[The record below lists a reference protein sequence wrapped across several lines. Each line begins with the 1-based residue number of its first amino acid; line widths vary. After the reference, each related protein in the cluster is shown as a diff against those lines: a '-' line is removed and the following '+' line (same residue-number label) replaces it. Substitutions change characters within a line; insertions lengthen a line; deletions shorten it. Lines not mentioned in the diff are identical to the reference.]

1 MKLYFT
7 DVFDVSEETL
17 AEYGAFNVSLVTDLP
32 LFIDPF
38 LLFNSDKP
46 EYRALHDD
54 IIKYLR
60 FLKDQ
65 SVLGHVS
72 SDRLNAWY
80 YFPEVKQNCLGFS
93 VSGHSGRGLGK
104 SFAGALNEN
113 MHNIFTSFGDEKVT
127 KGSHLEKLCLV
138 ADGVGRD
145 MISDFTTN
153 LIKDF
158 LCRYTETFAKQFL
171 KKECRK
177 LISVSKVRFNY
188 VTKSWMSDVYE
199 LPYLDGDYVLLT
211 PRDILTRDDTWINK
225 QDMLRNFEAIPEA
238 INDSALRGQINAY
251 LCSVLPKEP
260 IKKDYDKAFG
270 KVLLRYP
277 QLIDYFIK
285 CKEDTGDDSVAVS
298 RNKVDES
305 DMVYVRQFGTLV
317 DLLDA
322 NSLFYKISGTTKD
335 ETRQRIEFFK
345 DIVENKG
352 GYRIFYSK
360 GQPISNETDVHI
372 LFRMTW
378 FATPSDI
385 SREVNDGR
393 GPVDF
398 KVSRGA
404 HDKTLVEF
412 KLASNS
418 HLRKNLEKQLELYQ
432 KASDAQ
438 TGFKVI
444 IYFSLKELVKVEK
457 TLLELGLN
465 HCGHIFLVDA
475 RNDNKPSG
483 SKA

>member
-1 MKLYFT
+1 
-7 DVFDVSEETL
+7 
-17 AEYGAFNVSLVTDLP
+17 
-32 LFIDPF
+32 
-38 LLFNSDKP
+38 
-46 EYRALHDD
+46 
-54 IIKYLR
+54 
-60 FLKDQ
+60 
-65 SVLGHVS
+65 
-72 SDRLNAWY
+72 
-80 YFPEVKQNCLGFS
+80 
-93 VSGHSGRGLGK
+93 
-104 SFAGALNEN
+104 
-113 MHNIFTSFGDEKVT
+113 
-127 KGSHLEKLCLV
+127 
-138 ADGVGRD
+138 
-145 MISDFTTN
+145 
-153 LIKDF
+153 
-158 LCRYTETFAKQFL
+158 
-171 KKECRK
+171 
-177 LISVSKVRFNY
+177 
-188 VTKSWMSDVYE
+188 MSDLYE
-199 LPYLDGDYVLLT
+199 LPCLDGDYVLLT

-225 QDMLRNFEAIPEA
+225 NDMLRNFEAIPEA

-260 IKKDYDKAFG
+260 IKTDYDKAFG

-285 CKEDTGDDSVAVS
+285 CKEDSGDESIAVS
-298 RNKVDES
+298 RDKVDES

-360 GQPISNETDVHI
+360 GKPISNETDVHI

-404 HDKTLVEF
+404 GDKTLVEF

-418 HLRKNLEKQLELYQ
+418 QLRKNLEKQLEIYQ

-457 TLLELGLN
+457 ILLELGLD
-465 HCGHIFLVDA
+465 HCDQIYLVDA